1 MNHNRITL
9 PIIQDVIDE
18 VASLFSLPE
27 VYLRIRELMED
38 RNSDLGDFAKVV
50 GTDPNLTMNVLKIV
64 NSAYFG
70 FTGKIDSIPRALNL
84 LGIGALH
91 DLVLSISAVGAL
103 SMPNDIIK
111 LSKFWRRS
119 IYCGVLSKLI
129 AENKNLKDPGS
140 LFVIGLLHEIGHLL
154 IFFKFPEQAM
164 IALTESVQT
173 NRMLFQNEQEMLGV
187 HYGQVGQLLMK
198 KWNLPIKF
206 QAITQYHPEPE
217 KAQAYILETAIVHI
231 AHNYACAKEN
241 GDISQNTIDPLDPLA
256 WNILDSTPELMDE
269 LLDKAELISAELE
282 KTIVR

>member
-9 PIIQDVIDE
+9 PIIQDAISDL
-18 VASLFSLPE
+18 ACLFSLPE
-27 VYLRIRELMED
+27 VYLRIRRLMED
-38 RNSDLGDFAKVV
+38 RNSDLDDFAKVV
-50 GTDPNLTMNVLKIV
+50 GTDPNLSVSVLKIV

-70 FTGKIDSIPRALNL
+70 FTGQIDSIPRALNL

-91 DLVLSISAVGAL
+91 DLVLSISAVGSL
-103 SMPNDIIK
+103 SMPNDIIEM
-111 LSKFWRRS
+111 SRFWRRS
-119 IYCGVLSKLI
+119 LYCGVLSKLI
-129 AENKNLKDPGS
+129 AENNKLKDFGN

-173 NRMLFQNEQEMLGV
+173 NRMLFQTEQEMFGV

-206 QAITQYHPEPE
+206 QVITEYQPEPA
-217 KAQAYILETAIVHI
+217 KAQEYILETAIVHI
-231 AHNYACAKEN
+231 AHHYACAKES
-241 GDISQNTIDPLDPLA
+241 GDISQSAIDPLA
-256 WNILDSTPELMDE
+256 WETLDSTPELMNE
-269 LLDKAELISAELE
+269 VLNKADLISSELE